1 MNKAHRL
8 LVMNGFDIH
17 TEIIKLLPDSLIIE
31 NEGKTLQVTDKGVI
45 DITPIKIEEEVEEI
59 EIEEL
64 VEIEEEVKEIEI
76 EELVE
81 IEEVEE
87 IEIEEPIEIDPKDIK
102 KPRGWH
108 LKYVFV
114 DSEGNVYHKGK
125 IQPELKNTLS
135 KTQ

>member
-59 EIEEL
+59 EIEE
-64 VEIEEEVKEIEI
+64 
-76 EELVE
+76 
-81 IEEVEE
+81 
-87 IEIEEPIEIDPKDIK
+87 PIEIDPKDIK